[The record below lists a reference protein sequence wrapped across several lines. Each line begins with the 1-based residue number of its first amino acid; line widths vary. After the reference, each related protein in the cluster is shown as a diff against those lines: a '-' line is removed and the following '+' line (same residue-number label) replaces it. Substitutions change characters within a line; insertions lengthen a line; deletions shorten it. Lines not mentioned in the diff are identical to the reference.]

1 MTITA
6 TTTTTPRATP
16 RATTTTQTTTQT
28 TATAQPTVQR
38 QLQRLLI
45 YSIAVGIFALIWWI
59 ILIQF
64 AIEDQRTDGFI
75 FYFFT
80 IYSFIISYLTVIISN
95 IYIFYLTTTAIK
107 KEQQLGDG
115 NNNNNDNN
123 NYNNNNNNNYN
134 NNNNNNSNNN
144 NNNNYSNNNDRCPL
158 QSICTSWCVVGSH
171 LFVTLNSFAGIIVT
185 IFSNYTIDPFSIVL
199 TILWHLRNKRSYG
212 TCTFWGRSIY
222 ALNAGKNAL
231 LEQRIR
237 IGRHSIVSRYT
248 VALVSILEYT

>member
-6 TTTTTPRATP
+6 TTTTTPRAT
-16 RATTTTQTTTQT
+16 TVTTTQT

-64 AIEDQRTDGFI
+64 AIQELAIQEQRIDGFI
-75 FYFFT
+75 FSFFT
-80 IYSFIISYLTVIISN
+80 LYSFIISYLTVIISN

-115 NNNNNDNN
+115 NNNNNNNNSN
-123 NYNNNNNNNYN
+123 NYNNNNNS
-134 NNNNNNSNNN
+134 NSNS
-144 NNNNYSNNNDRCPL
+144 NNYSNNNDRCPL

-185 IFSNYTIDPFSIVL
+185 IFSDYTIDPFSIVL
-199 TILWHLRNKRSYG
+199 TILWMMASY
-212 TCTFWGRSIY
+212 
-222 ALNAGKNAL
+222 L
-231 LEQRIR
+231 LWRYLKQYRLLTSTSSNSSSLGPIIIIR
-237 IGRHSIVSRYT
+237 
-248 VALVSILEYT
+248 

>member
-16 RATTTTQTTTQT
+16 RATTTTTTQT

-64 AIEDQRTDGFI
+64 AILAIQDQMIDGFI
-75 FYFFT
+75 YSFFT

-95 IYIFYLTTTAIK
+95 IYIFYSTTTAIK

-115 NNNNNDNN
+115 NNNNNNNNNSN
-123 NYNNNNNNNYN
+123 NYNNNNNS
-134 NNNNNNSNNN
+134 NSNS
-144 NNNNYSNNNDRCPL
+144 NNYSNNNDRCPL

-185 IFSNYTIDPFSIVL
+185 IFSKYTIDPFSIIL
-199 TILWHLRNKRSYG
+199 TILWLLSSYLI
-212 TCTFWGRSIY
+212 WR
-222 ALNAGKNAL
+222 L
-231 LEQRIR
+231 LKQYRLSTSTSSNSLSLGPIIIIR
-237 IGRHSIVSRYT
+237 
-248 VALVSILEYT
+248 